1 MLKKRLITAAIL
13 LPLVILG
20 ILFLHDFYFILA
32 IGLVFLAAAWEWTA
46 LAGFTST
53 KGRTLGLLGIFL
65 LVSIIWLLKGSRLSR
80 LFLDN
85 LVFIP
90 FVIWLLAFVM
100 VVIYPKGSRLYG
112 SKGVSTVI
120 GASVLLLGF
129 ASILLLKVIS
139 ILHGSPY
146 LLLYP
151 MILVWVADS
160 GAFFAG
166 RRFGKHK
173 LAPQVSPGKTWEGV
187 AGALLLSFC
196 LAALAFYIS
205 KHDIPIS
212 FSAWILLSLITVL
225 FSIVGDLFES
235 LFKRLRNVKDSGTL
249 LPGHGGVLDRIDSL
263 LAALPIFLSGFFL
276 IRMYMQ

>member
-20 ILFLHDFYFILA
+20 ILFLPAFYFMLA
-32 IGLVFLAAAWEWTA
+32 SGLVFLAAAWEWTA

-53 KGRTLGLLGIFL
+53 KGRILGLLGISL
-65 LVSIIWLLKGSRLSR
+65 LVSIIWLLKDSR

-85 LVFIP
+85 LFFIP

-120 GASVLLLGF
+120 GASILLLGF
-129 ASILLLKVIS
+129 ASILFLKVI
-139 ILHGSPY
+139 SPY

-187 AGALLLSFC
+187 VGALLLSFC
-196 LAALAFYIS
+196 LAALAFYIA
-205 KHDIPIS
+205 KHHIPIS

-235 LFKRLRNVKDSGTL
+235 LFKRLRNLKDSGTL

-263 LAALPIFLSGFFL
+263 LAALPIFLSGFLL
-276 IRMYMQ
+276 ISRYIR